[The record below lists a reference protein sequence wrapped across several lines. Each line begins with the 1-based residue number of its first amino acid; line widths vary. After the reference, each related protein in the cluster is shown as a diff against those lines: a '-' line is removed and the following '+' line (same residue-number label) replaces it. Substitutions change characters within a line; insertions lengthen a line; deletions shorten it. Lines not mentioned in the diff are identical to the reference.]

1 MTMSRP
7 AVERIEDLSTYRRAY
22 VTPAQLADYVQVSR
36 RMIYKHIEKGALK
49 ARRIGNVV
57 RIKRRDA
64 LVYAEGSDSVK
75 N

>member
-1 MTMSRP
+1 
-7 AVERIEDLSTYRRAY
+7 
-22 VTPAQLADYVQVSR
+22 
-36 RMIYKHIEKGALK
+36 MIYKHIEKGALK